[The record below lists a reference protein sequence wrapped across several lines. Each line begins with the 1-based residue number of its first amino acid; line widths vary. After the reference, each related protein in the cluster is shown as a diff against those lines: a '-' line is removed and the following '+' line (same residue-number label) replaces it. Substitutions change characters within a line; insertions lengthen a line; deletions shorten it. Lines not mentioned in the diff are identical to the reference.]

1 MTIIM
6 IATLRD
12 VKDHQKIVGYRLIET
27 EGMTIANYPTQK
39 VLRLLQLGHRVYNL
53 KLINGRV
60 CAQKHEVKIRDFPAL
75 IHLDNGSYQVV
86 ENQNQFVLVQRAVKD
101 KLRLMRYDGQIFD
114 FDRVSAGFAVESG
127 KLKLPNAKI
136 LDVKTLAPNN
146 QKFNCLTCMP
156 YEDMFPLDETDNN
169 YEMRLHEKLQSIQ
182 AKYNAEMKA
191 AKAKQTAG
199 QASQITGQTSQV
211 ARQTSQVV
219 GQAKQNNIE
228 PVKKQNNLEDFLNRW
243 NIVRKSANEI
253 ILGAPKQQYRDEY
266 LREQNINNTLVIPEG
281 ITVINDK
288 AFENLVFGKVVC
300 PKSLRTIQYD
310 AFKGATIGEIVLNEG
325 LVRIYSG
332 AFMYVKALKKL
343 RIPRQIVTIDS
354 TVFQYSQLE
363 EVILEGELKECGDRS
378 FYSCEK
384 LRSLY
389 IDTPR
394 CVYGYSCFQLNNS
407 LVDLIIKQFG
417 QFKVE
422 CFNGCHGLKEFI
434 ADCPGNYIDE
444 LVLNN
449 CSNLNKVVI
458 GNKIKKLHIGFIGL
472 HYRNRDNGDIPNT
485 GKKIDLYLP
494 STVKSFDE
502 YGQYGKNSRQ
512 QTFYY
517 GVYLRYAEC
526 IIHVEQ
532 YSYTHEKLIKLQ
544 QRYQSPGLE
553 FVLYNAHTDEIN
565 SINGDGVGFVE
576 NQAKRAQ
583 LLGKDTEEIVL
594 QRLKQRVSYF
604 EPGETI
610 KINKKIPKVDRQS
623 WLKEGAEIP
632 EILQTKLMQ
641 DMFKFPYIPSWRDE
655 EFTRFTFATTVNYLM
670 HTYKNDPRLLQI
682 LNNHNMQNG
691 FKVYG
696 PLQILK
702 FVEFDTQRNV
712 NEVFTVVEF
721 KVKHR
726 LLKNNINFVL
736 IVDSD
741 FRVRWIQIVPSMID
755 VPALSKVA
763 KESISDI
770 IYPGDMFDSIEN
782 GGSNRTIVQGIPMK
796 SDKAYDIQLIVL
808 EWLQRSQIMI
818 SDEFNENVEYM
829 VIPLDGK
836 VFKLTRCQ
844 DNSMIYY
851 AYKYKNCRYKVESV
865 GDVDIDSVNN
875 WNSQKANEFKGT
887 VLDPE
892 TFGLSKAYKMFNSI
906 VQSNLKVIKDQKLPK
921 QSVAKIQR
929 IAMKYFSYAKNKKQF
944 IPLLTLSDW
953 IELLDSEII
962 EPIDIADAEEC
973 LDKYKVPKLEESI
986 RVGNNSAVYM
996 YALTKQPRFKRLQA
1010 KGNGEKQGDT
1020 YNGKTIQK
1028 NYLYVI
1034 NLVDGT
1040 KLYGHQ
1046 AYRISEILDILY
1058 KLTYFGVNEHQI
1070 RNLQHTD
1077 ALYELAEL
1085 GTFIKPMG
1093 TDQRSGVV
1101 RVNCDNLTF
1110 LGKSDIPL
1118 DRGQVRAMVFINPV
1132 NGCAYLGCQSKGD
1145 DRNVLPFLPLK
1156 DVDSGLELLKNLKTP
1171 QEANIKSVIRSLQ
1184 EYMSIRY
1191 QFDVM
1196 DMTSS
1201 RFEQIVT
1208 AAALAILALQGTD
1221 DKTEYFSKSKLDSN
1235 LYSALAVKNNDV
1247 LIDRNTALDIK

>member
-6 IATLRD
+6 TATLRD

-53 KLINGRV
+53 KLVNGRV

-75 IHLDNGSYQVV
+75 VHLADGSYQVI

-127 KLKLPNAKI
+127 RLKLPNAKI

-156 YEDMFPLDETDNN
+156 YEDTFPLDETDNT

-191 AKAKQTAG
+191 AKAKQVTG
-199 QASQITGQTSQV
+199 QANQV
-211 ARQTSQVV
+211 ARQASQVA
-219 GQAKQNNIE
+219 GQVSRVAGNAKQNNIK
-228 PVKKQNNLEDFLNRW
+228 PIKKQDDLEDFLNHW

-266 LREQNINNTLVIPEG
+266 LREQNINNTLVIPDG

-288 AFENLVFGKVVC
+288 AFENLVFGKVIC

-310 AFKGATIGEIVLNEG
+310 AFKGATIGEILLNEG
-325 LVRIYSG
+325 LVRIYNG

-343 RIPRQIVTIDS
+343 RIPRQVVTIDS

-363 EVILEGELKECGDRS
+363 EVILEGNLKECGDRS

-394 CVYGYSCFQLNNS
+394 CVYGDSCFQLNNS
-407 LVDLIIKQFG
+407 LVDLTIKQFG

-472 HYRNRDNGDIPNT
+472 HYNRNSDNESDSGIS
-485 GKKIDLYLP
+485 KKVDLYLP
-494 STVKSFDE
+494 SSVKGFDE
-502 YGQYGKNSRQ
+502 YNQYGKNSRQ

-517 GVYLRYAEC
+517 GVYLRYADC

-544 QRYQSPGLE
+544 QRYQSPGLN
-553 FVLYNAHTDEIN
+553 FILYNAHADEIN

-594 QRLKQRVSYF
+594 KRLKQRVSYF
-604 EPGETI
+604 EPGEAI
-610 KINKKIPKVDRQS
+610 EINKEIPKVDRQS
-623 WLKEGAEIP
+623 WLKDGVEIP
-632 EILQTKLMQ
+632 EILQNETKMQ
-641 DMFKFPYIPSWRDE
+641 NIFNFPSWRDD
-655 EFTRFTFATTVNYLM
+655 EFTKFTFATTVNYLM

-682 LNNHNMQNG
+682 LNNPNMQNG

-696 PLQILK
+696 VLHILK
-702 FVEFDTQRNV
+702 FAEFDTQRSV
-712 NEVFTVVEF
+712 NEVFVVVEF
-721 KVKHR
+721 IVKHR

-741 FRVRWIQIVPSMID
+741 FRVRWIQIVPSKIG
-755 VPALSKVA
+755 VPMQRKVA

-770 IYPGDMFDSIEN
+770 IYPGDMFDSVEN
-782 GGSNRTIVQGIPMK
+782 RGSNRTIVQGIPMK
-796 SDKAYDIQLIVL
+796 SDEAHAIQLIVL
-808 EWLQRSQIMI
+808 GWMQSSQIMI

-829 VIPLDGK
+829 IIPLDGK

-844 DNSMIYY
+844 NNSMINYRY
-851 AYKYKNCRYKVESV
+851 VYKNCRYKVESV

-875 WNSQKANEFKGT
+875 WNSQKATEFKGT

-892 TFGLSKAYKMFNSI
+892 TFSLSKAYKMFNSV
-906 VQSNLKVIKDQKLPK
+906 VQSNLELVKDQKLPK

-944 IPLLTLSDW
+944 VPLLTLSDW

-986 RVGNNSAVYM
+986 RVGNDSSVYM
-996 YALTKQPRFKRLQA
+996 YALTKQPRFKRLQV

-1058 KLTYFGVNEHQI
+1058 MLTHFGVNERQL

-1077 ALYELAEL
+1077 ALYDLAEL
-1085 GTFIKPMG
+1085 GTFIKPRG
-1093 TDQRSGVV
+1093 ADQRSGVV

-1118 DRGQVRAMVFINPV
+1118 VRGQVRAMVFINPV

-1145 DRNVLPFLPLK
+1145 DRNLLPFLPLK
-1156 DVDSGLELLKNLKTP
+1156 DVDSGLELLKNLKTN
-1171 QEANIKSVIRSLQ
+1171 QENTVREVIYSLQ
-1184 EYMSIRY
+1184 QYMSIKY
-1191 QFDVM
+1191 QLNVT
-1196 DMTSS
+1196 DMASS
-1201 RFEQIVT
+1201 TDIYTVT

-1221 DKTEYFSKSKLDSN
+1221 DKTEYFSKCKLDSN
-1235 LYSALAVKNNDV
+1235 LYNALAVKNNDV

>member
-1 MTIIM
+1 M

-39 VLRLLQLGHRVYNL
+39 VLRLLQLGHGVYNL

-75 IHLDNGSYQVV
+75 VHLANGSYQVI

-127 KLKLPNAKI
+127 RLKLPNAKI

-146 QKFNCLTCMP
+146 QKFNYLTCMP
-156 YEDMFPLDETDNN
+156 YEDMFPLDETDNS
-169 YEMRLHEKLQSIQ
+169 YEMKLHEKLQSIQ
-182 AKYNAEMKA
+182 AKYNAEMKIG
-191 AKAKQTAG
+191 KAKQVTG
-199 QASQITGQTSQV
+199 QA
-211 ARQTSQVV
+211 SQVV
-219 GQAKQNNIE
+219 GQASQVAGQTKQNNSE
-228 PVKKQNNLEDFLNRW
+228 PVKQQSDLEDFLNRW
-243 NIVRKSANEI
+243 NIIRKSANEI
-253 ILGAPKQQYRDEY
+253 ILSAPKQQYRDEY
-266 LREQNINNTLVIPEG
+266 LREQNINNTLIIPEG

-310 AFKGATIGEIVLNEG
+310 AFKGATIGEILLNDG
-325 LVRIYSG
+325 LVRIYNG
-332 AFMYVKALKKL
+332 AFMYIKALKKL
-343 RIPRQIVTIDS
+343 RIPRQVVTIDS

-363 EVILEGELKECGDRS
+363 EVIIEGDLKECGDRS

-407 LVDLIIKQFG
+407 LVDLTIKQFG

-458 GNKIKKLHIGFIGL
+458 GNKIKKLNIGFIGL
-472 HYRNRDNGDIPNT
+472 HYRNSDNGDIPNT
-485 GKKIDLYLP
+485 GRRIDLYLP
-494 STVKSFDE
+494 STVKGFDE
-502 YGQYGKNSRQ
+502 YNQYGKNSRQ
-512 QTFYY
+512 PTFYY
-517 GVYLRYAEC
+517 GVYLRYTEC

-544 QRYQSPGLE
+544 QRYQSPGLN
-553 FVLYNAHTDEIN
+553 FVLYNAHADEIN
-565 SINGDGVGFVE
+565 SINGDSVGFVE

-594 QRLKQRVSYF
+594 KRLKQRVSYF
-604 EPGETI
+604 EPGEAI
-610 KINKKIPKVDRQS
+610 EINKEIPKVDRQS
-623 WLKEGAEIP
+623 WLKDGVEIP
-632 EILQTKLMQ
+632 EILQNKTKMQ
-641 DMFKFPYIPSWRDE
+641 NIFNFPSWRDD

-682 LNNHNMQNG
+682 LNNPNMQNG
-691 FKVYG
+691 FKVNG
-696 PLQILK
+696 VLHLLK
-702 FVEFDTQRNV
+702 FAEFDTQRNV
-712 NEVFTVVEF
+712 NEVFVVVEF
-721 KVKHR
+721 IVKHR

-736 IVDSD
+736 IVDND
-741 FRVRWIQIVPSMID
+741 FRVRWIQIVPSKIG
-755 VPALSKVA
+755 VPMQRKVA

-782 GGSNRTIVQGIPMK
+782 RGSNRTIVQGIPMK
-796 SDKAYDIQLIVL
+796 SDEAHAIQLIVL
-808 EWLQRSQIMI
+808 GWMQSSQIMI

-829 VIPLDGK
+829 IIPLDGK
-836 VFKLTRCQ
+836 VFKITKCQ
-844 DNSMIYY
+844 NNSMINYRY
-851 AYKYKNCRYKVESV
+851 VYKNCRYKVESV

-875 WNSQKANEFKGT
+875 CNSQKANEFKGT

-892 TFGLSKAYKMFNSI
+892 TFSLSKAYKMFNSV

-944 IPLLTLSDW
+944 VPLLTLSDW
-953 IELLDSEII
+953 IELLDSEIV

-986 RVGNNSAVYM
+986 EIGNDSAVYM
-996 YALTKQPRFKRLQA
+996 YALTKQPRFKRLQV

-1058 KLTYFGVNEHQI
+1058 MLTHFGVNERQL

-1077 ALYELAEL
+1077 ALYDLAEL

-1171 QEANIKSVIRSLQ
+1171 QEANIKSVIRCLQ
-1184 EYMSIRY
+1184 EYMSIKY
-1191 QFDVM
+1191 QFDIM
-1196 DMTSS
+1196 DMTNSK
-1201 RFEQIVT
+1201 FEQIVT
-1208 AAALAILALQGTD
+1208 AAALAILALQGAD
-1221 DKTEYFSKSKLDSN
+1221 DKTEYLSKSKLDSN

-1247 LIDRNTALDIK
+1247 LIDRNAALDIK

>member
-1 MTIIM
+1 M

-60 CAQKHEVKIRDFPAL
+60 CAQKHEIKIRDFPAL
-75 IHLDNGSYQVV
+75 IHLADGSYQVI
-86 ENQNQFVLVQRAVKD
+86 ENQTQFVLVQRAVKD
-101 KLRLMRYDGQIFD
+101 TLRLMRYDGQIFD
-114 FDRVSAGFAVESG
+114 FDRVSAGFAVESC

-169 YEMRLHEKLQSIQ
+169 YEMKLHEKLQSIQ

-191 AKAKQTAG
+191 AKAKQ
-199 QASQITGQTSQV
+199 
-211 ARQTSQVV
+211 VV
-219 GQAKQNNIE
+219 GQTNQVEGKTKQNNDE
-228 PVKKQNNLEDFLNRW
+228 SVKQQNDLEDFLNHW
-243 NIVRKSANEI
+243 NIIRKSANEI
-253 ILGAPKQQYRDEY
+253 ILSTPKQQYRDEY
-266 LREQNINNTLVIPEG
+266 LREQNISNTLVIPEG

-310 AFKGATIGEIVLNEG
+310 AFKGATIGEIELNEG

-332 AFMYVKALKKL
+332 AFMHVKALKKL
-343 RIPRQIVTIDS
+343 RVPRQVVTIDS
-354 TVFQYSQLE
+354 VTFQYSQLE
-363 EVILEGELKECGDRS
+363 EVILEGDLKECGDRA

-394 CVYGYSCFQLNNS
+394 CVYEYSCFQLNNN
-407 LVDLIIKQFG
+407 LVDLTIKQFG
-417 QFKVE
+417 QFKEE
-422 CFNGCHGLKEFI
+422 CFNGCHGLREFI
-434 ADCPGNYIDE
+434 ADCPGNYIDK
-444 LVLNN
+444 LILNN
-449 CSNLNKVVI
+449 CSNLNKIVI
-458 GNKIKKLHIGFIGL
+458 GDKIKRLHIGFIGL
-472 HYRNRDNGDIPNT
+472 NYNRTGDNKSDSSIS
-485 GKKIDLYLP
+485 KKVDLYLP
-494 STVKSFDE
+494 SIVKGFDE
-502 YGQYGKNSRQ
+502 YAQYGKNSEQ
-512 QTFYY
+512 PTFYY

-532 YSYTHEKLIKLQ
+532 YSYTHEQLIKLQ
-544 QRYQSPGLE
+544 QRYQSQGLG
-553 FVLYNAHTDEIN
+553 FVLYNAHADEIN
-565 SINGDGVGFVE
+565 SINGDSVGFVE

-594 QRLKQRVSYF
+594 KRLSQRVSYF
-604 EPGETI
+604 KPGEDI
-610 KINKKIPKVDRQS
+610 EINKEIPKVDRQS

-632 EILQTKLMQ
+632 EILQNKTKMQ
-641 DMFKFPYIPSWRDE
+641 NIFNFPSWRDD
-655 EFTRFTFATTVNYLM
+655 EFTKFTFATTVNYLM

-682 LNNHNMQNG
+682 LSNPNMQNG
-691 FKVYG
+691 FKVYRV
-696 PLQILK
+696 LHVLK
-702 FVEFDTQRNV
+702 FAEFDTQRNV
-712 NEVFTVVEF
+712 NEVFAVVEF
-721 KVKHR
+721 IVKHR
-726 LLKNNINFVL
+726 LIKNNINFVL
-736 IVDSD
+736 IVDSN
-741 FRVRWIQIVPSMID
+741 FKIRWIQIVPSEIG
-755 VPALSKVA
+755 VPMQRKVA
-763 KESISDI
+763 KESLSDI

-782 GGSNRTIVQGIPMK
+782 RGSNRTIVQGIPMK
-796 SDKAYDIQLIVL
+796 SDEAHDIQTLVL
-808 EWLQRSQIMI
+808 EWMQNSQIMI

-829 VIPLDGK
+829 IIPLDGK
-836 VFKLTRCQ
+836 VFKLTKCQ
-844 DNSMIYY
+844 NNSMINYRHV
-851 AYKYKNCRYKVESV
+851 YKNCRYKVESV
-865 GDVDIDSVNN
+865 GYVDIDSINN
-875 WNSQKANEFKGT
+875 WNNQKAKEFKGT

-892 TFGLSKAYKMFNSI
+892 TFGLSKAYKMFNSV

-986 RVGNNSAVYM
+986 RVGNDSSVYM
-996 YALTKQPRFKRLQA
+996 YALTKQPRFKRLQV

-1046 AYRISEILDILY
+1046 AYRISEVLDILY
-1058 KLTYFGVNEHQI
+1058 MLNHFGVNEHQI

-1077 ALYELAEL
+1077 ALYDLAEL
-1085 GTFIKPMG
+1085 GTFIKPRG
-1093 TDQRSGVV
+1093 ADQRSGVV

-1110 LGKSDIPL
+1110 LGKSDVPL
-1118 DRGQVRAMVFINPV
+1118 ARGHVRAMVFINPV

-1145 DRNVLPFLPLK
+1145 DRNLLPFLPLK
-1156 DVDSGLELLKNLKTP
+1156 DIDSGLELLKNLKTN
-1171 QEANIKSVIRSLQ
+1171 QENTVKEVIYNLQ
-1184 EYMSIRY
+1184 QYMDIRY
-1191 QFDVM
+1191 QLNVM
-1196 DMTSS
+1196 DMASS
-1201 RFEQIVT
+1201 KDTYTVI

-1221 DKTEYFSKSKLDSN
+1221 DKMEYFSKCKLDSN
-1235 LYSALAVKNNDV
+1235 LYNALAVKNNDI